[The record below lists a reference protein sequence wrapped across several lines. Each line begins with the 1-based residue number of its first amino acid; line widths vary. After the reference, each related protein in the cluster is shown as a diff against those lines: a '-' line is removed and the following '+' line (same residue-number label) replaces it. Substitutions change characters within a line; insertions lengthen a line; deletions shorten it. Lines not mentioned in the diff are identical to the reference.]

1 MKRFITIL
9 ALLLAVSPAF
19 AQTGGKKSYVIGFYN
34 LENLF
39 DTYHDEGKNDYEYL
53 PDGANEWTDF
63 KYQKKLANMARV
75 IRAMRDENKAY
86 HAVLGVSEIE
96 NRHVL
101 EDLVAEPAIAD
112 ANYQIVHYDG
122 PDRRGVDVGLLYR
135 PELFTVLESK
145 SIPFNFDSTLDF
157 GMTQEEKDAFRTRD
171 LLMVRGLLGGEMFAF
186 FVAHLPSR
194 LGEKSGALR
203 SRGGQMMYEE
213 SVRLMQEFPGIKIV
227 AMGDMNDNPT
237 DDSMAVW
244 MHGRE
249 KPEEVGQMDFFSPF
263 VSMLKAGYSS
273 LYYRGGNN
281 IYDILVVNEALLNA
295 PKGTLKIQPIVKKK
309 YYARI
314 FNPPFM
320 VQQEGQYAGQPLR
333 TFSNGAF
340 VGGFSDH
347 FPTYIVVSNK

>member
-122 PDRRGVDVGLLYR
+122 PDRRGVDVALFYR

-145 SIPFNFDSTLDF
+145 SIPFNFDSELDF
-157 GMTQEEKDAFRTRD
+157 VLMHEILHVVLQHCMRTGKRD
-171 LLMVRGLLGGEMFAF
+171 NFMFNIACDIVVNSNIMKSNNDDVKSITLHEFGESMHTAPDGKEGSEYSAEQVYDMFK
-186 FVAHLPSR
+186 LPPS
-194 LGEKSGALR
+194 SALR
-203 SRGGQMMYEE
+203 ERSRC
-213 SVRLMQEFPGIKIV
+213 RP
-227 AMGDMNDNPT
+227 
-237 DDSMAVW
+237 
-244 MHGRE
+244 
-249 KPEEVGQMDFFSPF
+249 
-263 VSMLKAGYSS
+263 
-273 LYYRGGNN
+273 
-281 IYDILVVNEALLNA
+281 
-295 PKGTLKIQPIVKKK
+295 
-309 YYARI
+309 
-314 FNPPFM
+314 
-320 VQQEGQYAGQPLR
+320 
-333 TFSNGAF
+333 
-340 VGGFSDH
+340 
-347 FPTYIVVSNK
+347 

>member
-112 ANYQIVHYDG
+112 AHYQIVHYDG

-145 SIPFNFDSTLDF
+145 SIPFNFDSELEF
-157 GMTQEEKDAFRTRD
+157 GMTKEEQDAFRTRD

-186 FVAHLPSR
+186 LVAHLPSR

-213 SVRLMQEFPGIKIV
+213 SVRLMQEYPGIKIV

-249 KPEEVGQMDFFSPF
+249 KIEDVGPMDFFSPF

-273 LYYRGGNN
+273 LYYRGENN
-281 IYDILVVNEALLNA
+281 IYDILVVNSNLVKA
-295 PKGTLKIQPIVKKK
+295 PAGSLTIRPIVKKK
-309 YYARI
+309 FYGRI
-314 FNPPFM
+314 FSTPWM
-320 VQQEGQYAGQPLR
+320 RQDEGQYKDQPKR
-333 TFSNGAF
+333 TFSNGVF
-340 VGGFSDH
+340 TNGYSDH